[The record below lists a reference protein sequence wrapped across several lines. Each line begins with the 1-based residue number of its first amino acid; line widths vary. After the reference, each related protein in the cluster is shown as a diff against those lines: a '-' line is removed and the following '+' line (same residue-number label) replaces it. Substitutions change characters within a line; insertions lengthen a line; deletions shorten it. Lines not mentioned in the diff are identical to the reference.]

1 MLKLYPKNNPPQR
14 IKEVVD
20 ILNDG
25 GVIIYPTGTTY
36 AFGCHALKERA
47 VERICKIRQIDPA
60 THPLSVICYDMSSI
74 SEYVQ
79 ISNAAYKVMKRNLPG
94 KFTFIIPGK
103 RVLPKIFRSRK
114 TGEIGIRMPESDIV
128 RDILQALDA
137 PLMTVSLPA
146 DSYDDIAYITD
157 PGLIEEAFGSQVD
170 LVIDG
175 GIGCLGETTIVDC
188 HDDEFNIIRQGEG
201 ILQ

>member
-74 SEYVQ
+74 SEYAQ

-128 RDILQALDA
+128 RDILQTLDA

-146 DSYDDIAYITD
+146 DS
-157 PGLIEEAFGSQVD
+157 
-170 LVIDG
+170 
-175 GIGCLGETTIVDC
+175 
-188 HDDEFNIIRQGEG
+188 
-201 ILQ
+201 

>member
-36 AFGCHALKERA
+36 ALGCHALKERA
-47 VERICKIRQIDPA
+47 VERICKIRQIGPA

-74 SEYVQ
+74 SEYAQ

-157 PGLIEEAFGSQVD
+157 PGLIEETFGSQVD

>member
-74 SEYVQ
+74 SEYAQ
-79 ISNAAYKVMKRNLPG
+79 ISNA
-94 KFTFIIPGK
+94 II
-103 RVLPKIFRSRK
+103 
-114 TGEIGIRMPESDIV
+114 
-128 RDILQALDA
+128 
-137 PLMTVSLPA
+137 
-146 DSYDDIAYITD
+146 DSEGVID
-157 PGLIEEAFGSQVD
+157 IEELKVNNGTANISIAERHVA
-170 LVIDG
+170 V
-175 GIGCLGETTIVDC
+175 LGTVVFT
-188 HDDEFNIIRQGEG
+188 DES
-201 ILQ
+201 

>member
-14 IKEVVD
+14 INEVVD

-47 VERICKIRQIDPA
+47 VERICKIRQIGPA

-74 SEYVQ
+74 SEYAQ

-157 PGLIEEAFGSQVD
+157 PGLIEETFGSQVD
-170 LVIDG
+170 LVIDS

>member
-74 SEYVQ
+74 SEYAQ

-103 RVLPKIFRSRK
+103 RVLPKIFRSRN

-157 PGLIEEAFGSQVD
+157 PGLIEETFGSQVD

>member
-47 VERICKIRQIDPA
+47 VERICKTRQIDPA

-74 SEYVQ
+74 SEYAQ
-79 ISNAAYKVMKRNLPG
+79 ISNAAYKVIKRNLPG

-157 PGLIEEAFGSQVD
+157 PGLIEETFGSQVD

>member
-47 VERICKIRQIDPA
+47 VEHICKIRQIDPA

-74 SEYVQ
+74 SEYAQ

-128 RDILQALDA
+128 RDILQTLDA

>member
-47 VERICKIRQIDPA
+47 VERICKIRQIGPA

-74 SEYVQ
+74 SEYAQ

-157 PGLIEEAFGSQVD
+157 PGLIEETFGSQVD